1 MIRVHHQSI
10 LIAHCPVKS
19 HTRIHGCHLFHTTH
33 ELRTRHDHRITILS
47 HRLKINHKHPFFLR
61 QLGSKYGT
69 QFLLFLVTQGN
80 LFRLFLRDQLVNNIR
95 IHPNKPMIGILLFQM
110 VDKVCIQLSIHQQ
123 HIISLALGRLDIRVL
138 LFHIRGIQEH
148 HLIIFIRLVGF
159 NQVLVLFI
167 REIFSFRI
175 LE

>member
-1 MIRVHHQSI
+1 M
-10 LIAHCPVKS
+10 
-19 HTRIHGCHLFHTTH
+19 
-33 ELRTRHDHRITILS
+33 
-47 HRLKINHKHPFFLR
+47 
-61 QLGSKYGT
+61 
-69 QFLLFLVTQGN
+69 TQGN
-80 LFRLFLRDQLVNNIR
+80 LFRLFLRDQLIDNIR

-138 LFHIRGIQEH
+138 FFHIRGIQEH
-148 HLIIFIRLVGF
+148 HLIIFIRLIGF

-175 LE
+175 LEQEDALGSLGKFFIRQHTILDENLQIIPFLLVIFPFIRENITQTVSHFLCDMA